1 MNEDRA
7 SHKFILLGASRG
19 LGWAT
24 YEALAKK
31 YPAAEFMLVSR
42 KIGEGNFKSLKY
54 DFSKELSSEFITE
67 IINFNP
73 TTIIYFA
80 AGGPYGNFQDK
91 KWADHQWALQ
101 VSFLFPA
108 QLVHHLMR
116 ISIPSLKKFVVVGSA
131 IAENKPD
138 PGAASYCAAKH
149 ALKGLITTLQ
159 AENGPD
165 NKHAFSC
172 AFQIDLF
179 SPGYIATD
187 MLPAHSW
194 PRQQGLAE
202 SAENVASQLIDSL
215 N

>member
-24 YEALAKK
+24 YQALAKK
-31 YPAAEFMLVSR
+31 YPAAEFLLVSR
-42 KIGEGNFKSLKY
+42 KIAEGQYQSFKS
-54 DFSKELSSEFITE
+54 DFSKELTPEFV
-67 IINFNP
+67 NKVVDFLP

-91 KWADHQWALQ
+91 KWSDHQWALQ
-101 VSFLFPA
+101 TTFLFPA
-108 QLVHHLMR
+108 QLLHSLMQKA
-116 ISIPSLKKFVVVGSA
+116 PQSLKKFVVVGSA

-149 ALKGLITTLQ
+149 ALKGLVTTLQ
-159 AENGPD
+159 AENKSIF
-165 NKHAFSC
+165 NI
-172 AFQIDLF
+172 QLF
-179 SPGYIATD
+179 SPGYIETD
-187 MLPAHSW
+187 MLPAASW
-194 PRQQGLAE
+194 PRQQGLAA
-202 SAENVASQLIDSL
+202 SAENVAAQLIDSL

>member
-1 MNEDRA
+1 MNEDRSA
-7 SHKFILLGASRG
+7 HKFILLGASRG

-54 DFSKELSSEFITE
+54 DFAKEPSSEFMTE

-116 ISIPSLKKFVVVGSA
+116 ISIPSLKQFVVVGSA

-149 ALKGLITTLQ
+149 ALRGLISTLQ
-159 AENGPD
+159 AEN
-165 NKHAFSC
+165 KSAFK
-172 AFQIDLF
+172 IDLF

-187 MLPAHSW
+187 MLPAQSW

-202 SAENVASQLIDSL
+202 SAENVAIQLIDSL

>member
-24 YEALAKK
+24 YQGLAKK

-42 KIGEGNFKSLKY
+42 KIGEGPFKSLKY
-54 DFSKELSSEFITE
+54 DFAKELSSEFINA
-67 IINFNP
+67 ILDFKP

-108 QLVHHLMR
+108 QLLHHLMH
-116 ISIPSLKKFVVVGSA
+116 IDVPSLQKFVVVGSA

-149 ALKGLITTLQ
+149 ALRGLVSTLQ
-159 AENGPD
+159 AEN
-165 NKHAFSC
+165 KSAFK
-172 AFQIDLF
+172 IDLF
-179 SPGYIATD
+179 SPGYMATD
-187 MLPAHSW
+187 LLPAQSW

-202 SAENVASQLIDSL
+202 SAENVATQLIDSL

>member
-1 MNEDRA
+1 MNEDRSA
-7 SHKFILLGASRG
+7 HKFILLGASRG

-24 YEALAKK
+24 YQALAKK
-31 YPAAEFMLVSR
+31 YPAAEFLLVSR
-42 KIGEGNFKSLKY
+42 KIAEGNYQSFKY
-54 DFSKELSSEFITE
+54 DFAKDLTAEFLTQISD
-67 IINFNP
+67 FKP

-91 KWADHQWALQ
+91 KWADHQWALN

-108 QLVHHLMR
+108 QLLHSLMQVT
-116 ISIPSLKKFVVVGSA
+116 PDSLKKFVVVGSA

-149 ALKGLITTLQ
+149 ALKGLVTTLQ
-159 AENGPD
+159 AEN
-165 NKHAFSC
+165 KTAFK
-172 AFQIDLF
+172 IDLF
-179 SPGYIATD
+179 SPGYIETD
-187 MLPAHSW
+187 MLPALSW

-202 SAENVASQLIDSL
+202 SAENVANQLIDSL

>member
-1 MNEDRA
+1 MNEDRSA
-7 SHKFILLGASRG
+7 HKFILLGASRG

-24 YEALAKK
+24 YQALVKK

-42 KIGEGNFKSLKY
+42 KIGEGNFKSLKF
-54 DFSKELSSEFITE
+54 DFSKELSLEFINE
-67 IINFNP
+67 VVEFKP

-80 AGGPYGNFQDK
+80 AGGPYGDFQDK
-91 KWADHQWALQ
+91 KWADHEWALQ

-108 QLVHHLMR
+108 QLMHHLMR
-116 ISIPSLKKFVVVGSA
+116 ISVPSLKKFVVVGSA

-149 ALKGLITTLQ
+149 ALKGLVSTLQ
-159 AENGPD
+159 AEN
-165 NKHAFSC
+165 KSAFK
-172 AFQIDLF
+172 IDLF

-187 MLPAHSW
+187 MLPAQSW
-194 PRQQGLAE
+194 PRQQGLAA
-202 SAENVASQLIDSL
+202 SAENVAIQLIDSL

>member
-1 MNEDRA
+1 MDEDRSA
-7 SHKFILLGASRG
+7 HKFILLGASRG

-24 YEALAKK
+24 YQALAKK

-67 IINFNP
+67 IIDFNP
-73 TTIIYFA
+73 NTIIYFA

-91 KWADHQWALQ
+91 KWVDHQWALQ

-108 QLVHHLMR
+108 QLMHHLMR
-116 ISIPSLKKFVVVGSA
+116 ISIPGLKKFVVVGSA

-149 ALKGLITTLQ
+149 ALKGLVSTLR
-159 AENGPD
+159 AEN
-165 NKHAFSC
+165 KSAFK
-172 AFQIDLF
+172 INLF

-187 MLPAHSW
+187 MLPAQSW
-194 PRQQGLAE
+194 PRQQGLTE
-202 SAENVASQLIDSL
+202 SAENVASRLISECLIDSL

>member
-1 MNEDRA
+1 MNQDRSA
-7 SHKFILLGASRG
+7 HKFILLGASRG

-24 YEALAKK
+24 YQALAKK
-31 YPAAEFMLVSR
+31 YPAAEFLLISR
-42 KIGEGNFKSLKY
+42 RIAEGNYQSFKF
-54 DFSKELSSEFITE
+54 DFSKELSSEFLTKLID
-67 IINFNP
+67 FNP

-80 AGGPYGNFQDK
+80 AGGPYGNFQEK
-91 KWADHQWALQ
+91 KWADHQWAMN

-108 QLVHHLMR
+108 QLLH
-116 ISIPSLKKFVVVGSA
+116 SILQTPPKNLKKFVFVGSA

-149 ALKGLITTLQ
+149 ALKGLVTTLQ
-159 AENGPD
+159 AENTPD
-165 NKHAFSC
+165 NKC
-172 AFQIDLF
+172 AFKIDLF
-179 SPGYIATD
+179 SPGYIETD

-202 SAENVASQLIDSL
+202 SAENVAAQLIDTL

>member
-1 MNEDRA
+1 MNEDRSA
-7 SHKFILLGASRG
+7 HKFILLGASRG

-31 YPAAEFMLVSR
+31 YPAAEFLLVSR
-42 KIGEGNFKSLKY
+42 KIGEGNFKSLKC
-54 DFSKELSSEFITE
+54 DFSKELSSEFITT
-67 IINFNP
+67 ITDFNP

-116 ISIPSLKKFVVVGSA
+116 ISVPSLKKFVVVGSA

-149 ALKGLITTLQ
+149 ALKGLISTLQ
-159 AENGPD
+159 AEN
-165 NKHAFSC
+165 KSAFK
-172 AFQIDLF
+172 IDLF

-187 MLPAHSW
+187 MLPVQSW
-194 PRQQGLAE
+194 PRQQGLADT
-202 SAENVASQLIDSL
+202 AENVANQLIDSL

>member
-1 MNEDRA
+1 MNEDV
-7 SHKFILLGASRG
+7 SLHKFILLGASRG

-24 YEALAKK
+24 YQALAKK
-31 YPAAEFMLVSR
+31 YPAAEFLLVSR
-42 KIGEGNFKSLKY
+42 KIADGNYQSFKF
-54 DFSKELSSEFITE
+54 DFAKELTTEFLTQISD
-67 IINFNP
+67 FKP

-91 KWADHQWALQ
+91 KWADHQWALN

-108 QLVHHLMR
+108 QLLHALMQTV
-116 ISIPSLKKFVVVGSA
+116 PASLKKFVVVGSA

-149 ALKGLITTLQ
+149 ALKGLVTTLQ
-159 AENGPD
+159 AEN
-165 NKHAFSC
+165 KTAFK
-172 AFQIDLF
+172 IDLF
-179 SPGYIATD
+179 SPGYIETD

-202 SAENVASQLIDSL
+202 SAENVANQLIDSL